1 MAEEASQPP
10 VDLARMIA
18 MARWQQAEAM
28 LYPVVM
34 SDPDQYKA
42 TVEVIGAVTAQLRA
56 RYPSREALF
65 AVPDAELYGVV
76 GGDARLAE
84 LVTSNGLAL
93 HLVTDAARVHALR
106 TLPERF
112 A

>member
-1 MAEEASQPP
+1 MTEEASQPP

-42 TVEVIGAVTAQLRA
+42 TVEVIAAVTAQLRA
-56 RYPSREALF
+56 RYPSRAELF
-65 AVPDAELYGVV
+65 AVPDAELYEVV
-76 GGDARLAE
+76 GGDPRLAE

-93 HLVTDAARVHALR
+93 HLVADAARVHALR

>member
-1 MAEEASQPP
+1 
-10 VDLARMIA
+10 MIA
-18 MARWQQAEAM
+18 LARWQEAEAR

-42 TVEVIGAVTAQLRA
+42 TVEVIAAVTAHLHE
-56 RYPSREALF
+56 RYPSRDELF
-65 AVPDAELYGVV
+65 AVPDAELYGVIS
-76 GGDARLAE
+76 GEPRLAE
-84 LVTSNGLAL
+84 LVMANGLAL
-93 HLVTDAARVHALR
+93 NLVADAARVHALR